1 MTGSCIDLI
10 ILGWDRAGD
19 LLGTAH
25 AALTATVAAGTDGST
40 LDDEPAGAPN
50 RRAGSNRS

>member
-10 ILGWDRAGD
+10 ILGWDRTGD

>member
-50 RRAGSNRS
+50 RRCREHGS